1 MTYQLII
8 RPEAELDIEDA
19 FEWYGDKL
27 ESLGTEFVIAVD
39 AAFSKNSFIPRIS
52 IAIALTKSS

>member
-19 FEWYGDKL
+19 FEWYSAKREKFG
-27 ESLGTEFVIAVD
+27 I
-39 AAFSKNSFIPRIS
+39 
-52 IAIALTKSS
+52 